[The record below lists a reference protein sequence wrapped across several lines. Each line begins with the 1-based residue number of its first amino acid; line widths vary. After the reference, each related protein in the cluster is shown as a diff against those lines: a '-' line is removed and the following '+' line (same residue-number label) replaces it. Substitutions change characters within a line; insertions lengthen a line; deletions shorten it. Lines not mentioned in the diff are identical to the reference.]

1 MQKNWNIL
9 AHPHK
14 ELFNKYPNL
23 HWVVLQLLYNRGVIQ
38 QNQQQQIK
46 DFLNPDFKNRY
57 DPFLLKDMKDAV
69 DLIVDHIKTQKKI
82 LIYGDYDADGITSVA
97 LLSNILKKLH
107 AQADVYIP
115 NRVSE
120 GYGLNNE
127 AIDGFA
133 AKGVGLI
140 ITVDTGI
147 KNKEEVEYARSLG
160 IKVLVT
166 DHHIPA
172 EEELPNYLIIN
183 PHIGYENYPYKYLAG
198 VGVVFK
204 LISALISK
212 TKLSADDKKILLKS
226 GLDLVAIGTVAD
238 CVPLRDENRILVK
251 EGLKILNN
259 TKRLGLQALIEAS
272 GLNNKN
278 KKLESG
284 SISFQLAPRLNA
296 SGRLGGT
303 EDVVDLLLTRDKK
316 EATKIAQNLN
326 QKNTQR
332 QKMTQDIVY
341 SIEAS
346 LEAGGLESEKI
357 IIAVNHYPR
366 QWSEGV
372 VGLVAGKICEKYYK
386 PTLVITKVGD
396 KYKGSGRSIQEFNI
410 IEAISGCSDVLEK
423 YGGHAAACGFSLSDY
438 NWESF
443 NKKIK
448 KIAKKELKGVDL
460 KPKLNIDAEVNINDI
475 DYNFVQELSK
485 MAPFG
490 EQNPTP
496 VFVSKNILIKDIVI
510 MGTDGRH
517 IKFRFNGYWALA
529 FGKAEALN
537 NFKIGDKVDIV
548 YSVEFNNFNNNTEV
562 QMKLWDIREAISK
575 IQ

>member
-9 AHPHK
+9 APPHK

-57 DPFLLKDMKDAV
+57 DPFLLKDMEDAV

-115 NRVSE
+115 DRVSE
-120 GYGLNNE
+120 GYGLNNK
-127 AIDGFA
+127 AIDGFV
-133 AKGVGLI
+133 AKGVDLI

-147 KNKEEVEYARSLG
+147 KNKEEVEYAQSLG

-172 EEELPNYLIIN
+172 EEELSNCLIIN
-183 PHIGYENYPYKYLAG
+183 PHMGYENYPYKYLAG

-212 TKLSADDKKILLKS
+212 TKLSADDKKTLLKS

-238 CVPLRDENRILVK
+238 CVPLRDENRILVN

-284 SISFQLAPRLNA
+284 SIGFQLAPRLNA

-346 LEAGGLESEKI
+346 LEFEEWGSEKI
-357 IIAVNHYPR
+357 IIAVNHYSGE
-366 QWSEGV
+366 WSEGV

-386 PTLVITKVGD
+386 PTLVITKAGD

-443 NKKIK
+443 NQKMK
-448 KIAKKELKGVDL
+448 KIAKKELKGMDL
-460 KPKLNIDAEVNINDI
+460 KPKLNIDTEVNINDI

-490 EQNPTP
+490 EENPIP
-496 VFVSKNILIKDIVI
+496 VFVSKNVLIKDIVI